1 MNYENIMSASL
12 LLFILSMIALIWW
25 KAMFSNQKK
34 EVKYAKVLFLIV
46 SSYIW
51 FRFVKTGS
59 VEIVIEFFNNGSI
72 YYSTKFEVIAF
83 FSGLLLMFILD
94 VIVASSVILELGII
108 FVTSQIIFTYI
119 NLILFYSFLKLN
131 IEYDALYVFASF
143 IVGIMVYLIGKFLDK
158 AHYG

>member
-12 LLFILSMIALIWW
+12 LLFILSMIVLIWW

-34 EVKYAKVLFLIV
+34 EVKCAKVLFLIV

-94 VIVASSVILELGII
+94 VIVASSVILELGIM